1 MKRQLKTVVALTAA
15 AAMTMASVMTVS
27 AAAMKRDRDYRWRLV
42 NEDGSYATN
51 QWYQTPGGIW
61 YYFGEDGYLLKNA
74 TTPDGYYVDGLG
86 AWVPEGV
93 EDAYVPS
100 VQEAVQMYKDYLP
113 QPQGFFSSENFVFV
127 DLNGDGIPECIA
139 ISQEHGFQI
148 WVCAGNEVKTVGSG
162 RCTDTNLSYV
172 KGGNILSIRTE
183 YSGQITRSF
192 RKLLVNELLE
202 GSQGKRRTELI
213 QISYSTISAD
223 GNLSLWDGKNFGLK
237 QVTREQFDEFNNS
250 FGTLTAIPLDS
261 AHTYKSIDEAYEAF
275 VSQ

>member
-139 ISQEHGFQI
+139 IS
-148 WVCAGNEVKTVGSG
+148 
-162 RCTDTNLSYV
+162 
-172 KGGNILSIRTE
+172 
-183 YSGQITRSF
+183 
-192 RKLLVNELLE
+192 
-202 GSQGKRRTELI
+202 
-213 QISYSTISAD
+213 
-223 GNLSLWDGKNFGLK
+223 
-237 QVTREQFDEFNNS
+237 
-250 FGTLTAIPLDS
+250 
-261 AHTYKSIDEAYEAF
+261 
-275 VSQ
+275 